1 MSGKKHLSTNEF
13 LERYRQGERTF
24 EHVYISGGQSLQGIT
39 FQGIVLRHVTL
50 HEVNLIEANME
61 GAFQEVNLQNAK
73 LRWAQLHEA
82 DLRKASIQGADLSGA
97 GFSRTDVRGANLS
110 RVLIN
115 NTDTRTMIRDAL
127 TRWEPIDMSRS
138 RSRRARKQRDF
149 IQHPLTGAA
158 SQPTQAEDYLSI
170 PGLADPLLVSVARKR
185 VHQMLAERFRRS
197 GRSRQAQFRAAL
209 LQTYAKRCAVTG
221 CQVEETLEAAHII
234 PFCLSR
240 NCDPW
245 NGILLRS
252 DLHRLF
258 DLNLMRID
266 PLTTTVH
273 FEQSILSIDPSYQTW
288 EGHVVKPPQAHLSF
302 SSNPYE

>member
-1 MSGKKHLSTNEF
+1 
-13 LERYRQGERTF
+13 
-24 EHVYISGGQSLQGIT
+24 
-39 FQGIVLRHVTL
+39 
-50 HEVNLIEANME
+50 
-61 GAFQEVNLQNAK
+61 
-73 LRWAQLHEA
+73 
-82 DLRKASIQGADLSGA
+82 
-97 GFSRTDVRGANLS
+97 
-110 RVLIN
+110 
-115 NTDTRTMIRDAL
+115 MIRDAL

-302 SSNPYE
+302 SSNPYERHWKEALVWRRDQYQQLVDGFMP